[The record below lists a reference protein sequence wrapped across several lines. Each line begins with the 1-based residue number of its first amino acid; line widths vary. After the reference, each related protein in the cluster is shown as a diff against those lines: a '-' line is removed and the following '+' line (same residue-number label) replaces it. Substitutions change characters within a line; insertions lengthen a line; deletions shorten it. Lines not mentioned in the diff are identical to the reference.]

1 MEQIFIKLHGSQSTQ
16 WAIIVCRKMKTI
28 YFSLS
33 LDSFTC
39 ISSLKNQLQVPK
51 AYSLC
56 SIIPKGNLFGIGSLC
71 PSISPSSHTSIPAF
85 SRETLLFE
93 NCGRSFSYEGF
104 WVCLMKRS
112 LEGKQPGSAVP
123 GMTGQLPSQTGA
135 QSTHWCHSHS
145 LTANF

>member
-16 WAIIVCRKMKTI
+16 WAIIVRRKMKAI

-39 ISSLKNQLQVPK
+39 ISSLKNQLQIPK

-71 PSISPSSHTSIPAF
+71 PSISPSSHTSIRAF

-93 NCGRSFSYEGF
+93 NCGHSFSYEGF
-104 WVCLMKRS
+104 WVSHEKEPGRKANSLDQRCLGWQTSYHLRQEPS
-112 LEGKQPGSAVP
+112 PR
-123 GMTGQLPSQTGA
+123 TGTTPIP
-135 QSTHWCHSHS
+135 
-145 LTANF
+145 